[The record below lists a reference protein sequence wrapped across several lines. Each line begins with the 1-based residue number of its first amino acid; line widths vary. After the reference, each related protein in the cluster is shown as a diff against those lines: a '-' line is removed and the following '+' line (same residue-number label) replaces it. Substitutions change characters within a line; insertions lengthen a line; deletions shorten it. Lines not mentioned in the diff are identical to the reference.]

1 MTSAVIFDMDGTL
14 FQTNLILEP
23 ALEVTFEQLRQHGQW
38 NRATPI
44 EAYREIIGVPL
55 HVVWET
61 LCPEHS
67 PQMREQSNALF
78 QAALIEQ
85 INLGNGALYDGVLQ
99 VLMELAQT
107 KPLFIASNGQTEYL
121 QAIAKKY
128 ELTNWIKGIYSIDSI
143 ASALDEYRSLKK
155 GRLLRDWVDNN
166 DTNNNR

>member
-67 PQMREQSNALF
+67 PQMRAQSNALF